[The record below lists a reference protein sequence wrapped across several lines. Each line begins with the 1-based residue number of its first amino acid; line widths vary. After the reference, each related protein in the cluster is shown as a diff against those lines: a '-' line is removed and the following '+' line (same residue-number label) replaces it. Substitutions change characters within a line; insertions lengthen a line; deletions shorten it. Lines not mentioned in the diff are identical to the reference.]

1 MKVRRPVFF
10 ILSVLVTASLA
21 CYFTGL
27 RQEAT
32 PEPVPVTTEAV
43 ETLEENAQDAA
54 QAFQDSGEINMEVTE
69 EQLTSLVAFELQ
81 KQQDPVLQNPQVYL
95 RDGQVQLRGD
105 VQQGG
110 IAAPLE
116 MNMTVFADA
125 DGRPQYEVVSA
136 KVGPFPLPQSI
147 LDQMTSQIDA
157 VFASQFGAEAE
168 NIYIEQ
174 ITIADGRMNIQGR
187 PR

>member
-1 MKVRRPVFF
+1 MKVRSPVFF
-10 ILSVLVTASLA
+10 ILSLLVTASLA

-32 PEPVPVTTEAV
+32 PVPVPVTTQAV
-43 ETLEENAQDAA
+43 ETLEKNAQDAA
-54 QAFQDSGEINMEVTE
+54 QAYQDSGEITMEVTE

-105 VQQGG
+105 VKQGG
-110 IAAPLE
+110 ITAPLE
-116 MNMTVFADA
+116 MNMTVTADA
-125 DGRPQYEVVSA
+125 DGGPQYDVVSA

-174 ITIADGRMNIQGR
+174 ITIADGKMNIQGR

>member
-1 MKVRRPVFF
+1 MKVRLPVIF
-10 ILSVLVTASLA
+10 ILSILVTASLA
-21 CYFTGL
+21 CYFTGV

-54 QAFQDSGEINMEVTE
+54 KAFQDSGEINMEVTE
-69 EQLTSLVAFELQ
+69 EQLTSLVVFELQ

-110 IAAPLE
+110 ITAPLE
-116 MNMTVFADA
+116 MNMTVSADA

-157 VFASQFGAEAE
+157 VFASQFGEDVDK
-168 NIYIEQ
+168 IYIEQ

>member
-1 MKVRRPVFF
+1 
-10 ILSVLVTASLA
+10 
-21 CYFTGL
+21 
-27 RQEAT
+27 
-32 PEPVPVTTEAV
+32 
-43 ETLEENAQDAA
+43 
-54 QAFQDSGEINMEVTE
+54 
-69 EQLTSLVAFELQ
+69 
-81 KQQDPVLQNPQVYL
+81 
-95 RDGQVQLRGD
+95 
-105 VQQGG
+105 
-110 IAAPLE
+110 
-116 MNMTVFADA
+116 MNMTVSADA

-174 ITIADGRMNIQGR
+174 ITIADGKMNIQGR